1 MVAQHLLP
9 CTQAEAQGLGWEV
22 AGSSPQTPTGR
33 DQGPDS
39 PSSWETCA
47 PDSGELDLC
56 SQALE
61 GQSLC
66 TPLEKTVEEA
76 APGGDGDRWGLKGGL
91 QEGLTCRDNEQGR
104 GPLSFMSLCLA
115 QSEEEDDSFS
125 SWNIYRV
132 PGPKPSTLHAF
143 SHLIITL

>member
-47 PDSGELDLC
+47 PGSGELGLC

-66 TPLEKTVEEA
+66 TPLG
-76 APGGDGDRWGLKGGL
+76 PGEDSGGGSTRGRWGQMGTGGWAAGGSPAETTSRGEVPSAL
-91 QEGLTCRDNEQGR
+91 CR
-104 GPLSFMSLCLA
+104 C
-115 QSEEEDDSFS
+115 
-125 SWNIYRV
+125 V
-132 PGPKPSTLHAF
+132 
-143 SHLIITL
+143 